1 MPDIIFKV
9 GPDIDFK
16 PVVSEARKKE
26 RNSSGQLG
34 ENWSVFCLGFW
45 VFKKNVLRERKKGPC
60 KNYRVINDNLNILVF
75 IYPRIG
81 ECKP

>member
-26 RNSSGQLG
+26 KELIWAIGRKLVG
-34 ENWSVFCLGFW
+34 
-45 VFKKNVLRERKKGPC
+45 VLSRF
-60 KNYRVINDNLNILVF
+60 LSF
-75 IYPRIG
+75 
-81 ECKP
+81 